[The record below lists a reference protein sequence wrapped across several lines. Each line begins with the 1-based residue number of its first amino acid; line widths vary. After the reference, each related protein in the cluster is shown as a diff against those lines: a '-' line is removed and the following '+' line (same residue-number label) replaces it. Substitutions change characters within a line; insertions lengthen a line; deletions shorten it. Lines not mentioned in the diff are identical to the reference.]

1 MNIVKIMRIIV
12 AVVGVLAAIF
22 LVRIIGV
29 GDDEIKAGQDSVVQP
44 LMYMAYVALV
54 LTIVAVLLFTV
65 INLVKKPALLK
76 QTLIN
81 VGLFAVVVVVGY
93 VLSSGTDL
101 DLKPFVSKGLDVTEN
116 TSKYVGMGLIT
127 FYILTA
133 IAILA
138 MIYTGVKKLF
148 NN

>member
-12 AVVGVLAAIF
+12 AVVGVVAAIF
-22 LVRIIGV
+22 LVRIIGA

-65 INLVKKPALLK
+65 INLVKKPAVLK

-81 VGLFAVVVVVGY
+81 VGLFAVVVVIGY
-93 VLSSGTDL
+93 VMSSGTDL
-101 DLKPFVSKGLDVTEN
+101 DLKPFISKGLDVTES

>member
-1 MNIVKIMRIIV
+1 MNIVKIMRIVV
-12 AVVGVLAAIF
+12 AVVGIVAAIF
-22 LVRIIGV
+22 LVRILGV

-81 VGLFAVVVVVGY
+81 VGLFAVVVVIGY
-93 VLSSGTDL
+93 VMSSGTDL
-101 DLKPFVSKGLDVTEN
+101 DLKPFISKGLDVTET

>member
-12 AVVGVLAAIF
+12 AVVGVVAAIF

-65 INLVKKPALLK
+65 INLVKKPAVLK

-101 DLKPFVSKGLDVTEN
+101 DLKPFISKGLDVTES

>member
-1 MNIVKIMRIIV
+1 MSIVKIIRILV
-12 AVVGVLAAIF
+12 AVVGVVAAIF
-22 LVRIIGV
+22 LIRIIGV
-29 GDDEIKAGQDSVVQP
+29 GDEEIKAGQDSVVQP
-44 LMYMAYVALV
+44 LMYMAYVALI
-54 LTIVAVLLFTV
+54 LTIVAVLFFTV
-65 INLVKKPALLK
+65 INLIKKPALLK
-76 QTLIN
+76 KTLIN
-81 VGLFAVVVVVGY
+81 VGLFALVVVVGY

-101 DLKPFVSKGLDVTEN
+101 DLKPFISKGLDVTEN

-133 IAILA
+133 IAIVA

>member
-12 AVVGVLAAIF
+12 AVVGVVAAIF

-44 LMYMAYVALV
+44 LMYMAYIALV

-65 INLVKKPALLK
+65 INLIKKPAVLK

-81 VGLFAVVVVVGY
+81 VGLFAVVVVIGY

-101 DLKPFVSKGLDVTEN
+101 DLKPFISKGLDVTES

>member
-65 INLVKKPALLK
+65 INLVKKPAVLK

-101 DLKPFVSKGLDVTEN
+101 DLKPFISKGLDVTES

>member
-12 AVVGVLAAIF
+12 AVVGVVAAIF

-81 VGLFAVVVVVGY
+81 VGLFAVVVVIGY
-93 VLSSGTDL
+93 VMSSGTDL
-101 DLKPFVSKGLDVTEN
+101 DLKPFISKGLDVTEN

>member
-12 AVVGVLAAIF
+12 AVVGVVAAIF

-44 LMYMAYVALV
+44 LMYMAYVALI

-65 INLVKKPALLK
+65 INLVKKPAVLK

-81 VGLFAVVVVVGY
+81 VGLFAVVVVIGY
-93 VLSSGTDL
+93 VMSSGTDL
-101 DLKPFVSKGLDVTEN
+101 DLKPFISKGLDVTES

>member
-1 MNIVKIMRIIV
+1 MNIVKIMRIVV
-12 AVVGVLAAIF
+12 AVVGIVAAIF
-22 LVRIIGV
+22 LIRILGV

-81 VGLFAVVVVVGY
+81 VGLFAVVVVIGY
-93 VLSSGTDL
+93 VMSSGTDL
-101 DLKPFVSKGLDVTEN
+101 DLKPFISKGLDVTES

>member
-1 MNIVKIMRIIV
+1 
-12 AVVGVLAAIF
+12 
-22 LVRIIGV
+22 
-29 GDDEIKAGQDSVVQP
+29 
-44 LMYMAYVALV
+44 
-54 LTIVAVLLFTV
+54 
-65 INLVKKPALLK
+65 
-76 QTLIN
+76 
-81 VGLFAVVVVVGY
+81 
-93 VLSSGTDL
+93 LSSGTDL
-101 DLKPFVSKGLDVTEN
+101 DLKPFISKGLDVTES

>member
-12 AVVGVLAAIF
+12 AVVGVVAAIF

-65 INLVKKPALLK
+65 INLVKKPAVLK

-93 VLSSGTDL
+93 VWSSGTDL
-101 DLKPFVSKGLDVTEN
+101 DLKPFISKGLDVTES

>member
-12 AVVGVLAAIF
+12 AVVGVVAAIF

-65 INLVKKPALLK
+65 INLVKKPAVLK

-81 VGLFAVVVVVGY
+81 VGLFAIVVVIGY
-93 VLSSGTDL
+93 VMSSGTDL
-101 DLKPFVSKGLDVTEN
+101 DLKPFISKGLDVTES

>member
-29 GDDEIKAGQDSVVQP
+29 GDDQIKGGQDTVVQP
-44 LMYMAYVALV
+44 LMYMAYVALFV
-54 LTIVAVLLFTV
+54 TVAAVLLFTI
-65 INLVKKPALLK
+65 INLIKKPALLK
-76 QTLIN
+76 KTLIN
-81 VGLFAVVVVVGY
+81 VGLFAVVVVIGY

-101 DLKPFVSKGLDVTEN
+101 DLKPFVSKGLDVTEA

-127 FYILTA
+127 FYLLTA
-133 IAILA
+133 IAIVS
-138 MIYTGVKKLF
+138 MIYTGVKNLF
-148 NN
+148 NK

>member
-1 MNIVKIMRIIV
+1 MNIVKIMRIVV
-12 AVVGVLAAIF
+12 AVVGIVAAIF
-22 LVRIIGV
+22 LVRILGV

-81 VGLFAVVVVVGY
+81 VGLFAVVVVIGY
-93 VLSSGTDL
+93 VMSSGTDL
-101 DLKPFVSKGLDVTEN
+101 DLKPFISKGLDVTES

>member
-1 MNIVKIMRIIV
+1 V
-12 AVVGVLAAIF
+12 AVVGVVAAIF
-22 LVRIIGV
+22 LIRIIGV
-29 GDDEIKAGQDSVVQP
+29 GDEEIKAGQDSVVQP
-44 LMYMAYVALV
+44 LMYMAYVALI
-54 LTIVAVLLFTV
+54 LTIVAVLFFTV
-65 INLVKKPALLK
+65 INLIKKPALLK
-76 QTLIN
+76 KTLIN
-81 VGLFAVVVVVGY
+81 VGLFALVVVVGY

-101 DLKPFVSKGLDVTEN
+101 DLKPFISKGLDVTEN

-133 IAILA
+133 IAIVA

>member
-1 MNIVKIMRIIV
+1 MSIVKIIRILV
-12 AVVGVLAAIF
+12 AVVGVVAAIF
-22 LVRIIGV
+22 LIRIIGV
-29 GDDEIKAGQDSVVQP
+29 GDEEIKAGQDSVVQP
-44 LMYMAYVALV
+44 LIYMAYVALI
-54 LTIVAVLLFTV
+54 LTILAVLFFTV
-65 INLVKKPALLK
+65 INLIKKPALLK
-76 QTLIN
+76 KTLIN
-81 VGLFAVVVVVGY
+81 VGLFALVVVVGY

-101 DLKPFVSKGLDVTEN
+101 DLKPFISKGLDVTEN

-133 IAILA
+133 IAIVA

>member
-12 AVVGVLAAIF
+12 AVVGVVAAIF

-101 DLKPFVSKGLDVTEN
+101 DLKPFISKGLDVTES

>member
-12 AVVGVLAAIF
+12 AIVGVVAAIF

-54 LTIVAVLLFTV
+54 LTIVAVLLFTI

-81 VGLFAVVVVVGY
+81 VGLFAVVVVIGY
-93 VLSSGTDL
+93 IMSSGTDL
-101 DLKPFVSKGLDVTEN
+101 ELKPFISKGLDVTES
-116 TSKYVGMGLIT
+116 TSKYVGMGLIV

-133 IAILA
+133 VAILA

>member
-44 LMYMAYVALV
+44 LMYMAYVALI
-54 LTIVAVLLFTV
+54 LTIAAVLLFTV
-65 INLVKKPALLK
+65 INLVKKPAVLK

-81 VGLFAVVVVVGY
+81 VGLFAVVVVIGY
-93 VLSSGTDL
+93 VMSSGTDL
-101 DLKPFVSKGLDVTEN
+101 DLKPFVSKGLDVTES

>member
-1 MNIVKIMRIIV
+1 MSIVKIIRILV
-12 AVVGVLAAIF
+12 AVVGVVAAIF
-22 LVRIIGV
+22 LIRIIGV
-29 GDDEIKAGQDSVVQP
+29 GDEEIKAGQDSVVQP
-44 LMYMAYVALV
+44 LIYMAYVALI
-54 LTIVAVLLFTV
+54 LTIVAVLFFTV
-65 INLVKKPALLK
+65 INLIKKPALLK
-76 QTLIN
+76 KTLIN
-81 VGLFAVVVVVGY
+81 VGLFALVVVVGY

-101 DLKPFVSKGLDVTEN
+101 DLKPFISKGLDVTEN

-133 IAILA
+133 IAIVA